1 MTILWFLVQLAGA
14 VMLLLYAVRMVRTG
28 IERAF
33 GPSFKRVM
41 TQRSNRL
48 GAAGMG
54 LVFAIVLQS
63 SSAVA
68 LLAASFAGTGALS
81 FPAGLSLILGGNLG
95 SALLIQ
101 ILSFPLGWLVP
112 VLLALGGGLF
122 LRSERRGVRQAGRI
136 LMGIAF
142 ILISLR
148 FLRETMEPISDSD
161 FLPLIAGYL
170 ESDYVTAALVGLAL
184 AFIMFSS
191 VAVILL
197 CVTLVQIG
205 AIPLLAGVSLVL
217 GANMG
222 SALIPAWLAR
232 GMPPMGR
239 RVPMA
244 SMVLACGFAVLA
256 LVGVNQL
263 PVLPLI
269 EGHNTGQTLVNVH
282 VLFNVLLLLVGLPLV
297 GLADRISRRLVPPAP
312 TVHPEALPES
322 HRSVL
327 DESVRDN
334 PRLALADLR
343 REVLRMLQIVE
354 SQMRPVMELY
364 QEFDKPRMQALR
376 QVDQVVNEALDGMRR
391 YVARINPESF
401 GEDAYEQAR
410 NLLEY
415 AIAIEA
421 AGDIVVKQLL
431 PIAQERSERRIRF
444 SDSGLKEL
452 LSMHEQIISNLR
464 LALSVLI
471 SDDLESA
478 RLLAEAKDEIART
491 ERRNRLAHLRRLSE
505 GTELSFQSSDE
516 HLETLRAL
524 KEFNSRIASVAY
536 PMLEHEGQLLAT
548 RLV

>member
-41 TQRSNRL
+41 TQRSNPMS
-48 GAAGMG
+48 AAGMG

-122 LRSERRGVRQAGRI
+122 LRSERRGARQAGRI

-184 AFIMFSS
+184 AYIMFSS

-244 SMVLACGFAVLA
+244 SMVLACGFAILA
-256 LVGVNQL
+256 LVGVNHL

-282 VLFNVLLLLVGLPLV
+282 VLFNVLLLIIGLPLV
-297 GLADRISRRLVPPAP
+297 GLADRISGRLVPPAP
-312 TVHPEALPES
+312 TAHPETIPES

-401 GEDAYEQAR
+401 GEDAYEEAR

-444 SDSGLKEL
+444 SESGLKEL